1 MPLETH
7 FFSRGVEEKEEEEEV
22 VEEEE
27 EGDDHDDA
35 HHGVDQ
41 GVGFPLDWVF
51 VFGLV
56 FESCCCCCYACV
68 PPSPSRPSSLFRAN
82 SLETITS

>member
-7 FFSRGVEEKEEEEEV
+7 FFSWGVEEKEEA
-22 VEEEE
+22 EEEE

-35 HHGVDQ
+35 HHEVDQ

-51 VFGLV
+51 VIGLV
-56 FESCCCCCYACV
+56 FESCSCCCYVCV
-68 PPSPSRPSSLFRAN
+68 PPSPPPSSELIVWRK
-82 SLETITS
+82 SLEEVMGT